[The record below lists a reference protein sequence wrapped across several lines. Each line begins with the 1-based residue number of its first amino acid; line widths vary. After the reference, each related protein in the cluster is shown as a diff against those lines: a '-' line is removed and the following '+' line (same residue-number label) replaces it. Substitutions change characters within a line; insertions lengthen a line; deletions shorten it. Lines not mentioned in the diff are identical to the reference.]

1 MASVRPDGTIN
12 VKIIAPGW
20 GSSGYYTEEVLRR
33 DGPQKFAK
41 GVKLY
46 WDHPTRTEESE
57 RPERSLNELAA
68 ELTEDARYVEDHP
81 AGPGLYAE
89 AKVFDRFRKP
99 VDELAPHIGVSIR
112 ALGKAMRGQAEGK
125 TGPIIT
131 EISAAKSVD
140 FVTTPGAGGQVLQLF
155 EAQRQPAPNIQ
166 PDEGV
171 TMEENQKRQEAE
183 QQIATMRAENA
194 RLQEALLLRE
204 ASDFVAGE
212 LGQVKNLPE
221 MTRNRLLR
229 DLAARPVVKDGKL
242 DQGAYKAQIAEA
254 VRSEIEYLAGVTGS
268 GQIRGFGGSANTEQS
283 QDYTGELKESFQA
296 LGMSDTAAEIA
307 AKGR

>member
-1 MASVRPDGTIN
+1 
-12 VKIIAPGW
+12 
-20 GSSGYYTEEVLRR
+20 
-33 DGPQKFAK
+33 
-41 GVKLY
+41 
-46 WDHPTRTEESE
+46 
-57 RPERSLNELAA
+57 
-68 ELTEDARYVEDHP
+68 
-81 AGPGLYAE
+81 
-89 AKVFDRFRKP
+89 
-99 VDELAPHIGVSIR
+99 
-112 ALGKAMRGQAEGK
+112 
-125 TGPIIT
+125 
-131 EISAAKSVD
+131 
-140 FVTTPGAGGQVLQLF
+140 
-155 EAQRQPAPNIQ
+155 
-166 PDEGV
+166 
-171 TMEENQKRQEAE
+171 MEENQKRQEAE